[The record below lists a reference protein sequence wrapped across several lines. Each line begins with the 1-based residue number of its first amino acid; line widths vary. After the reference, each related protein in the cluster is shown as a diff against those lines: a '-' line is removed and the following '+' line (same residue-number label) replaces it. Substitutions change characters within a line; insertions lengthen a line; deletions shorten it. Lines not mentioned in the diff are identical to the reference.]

1 MLLSTVVGR
10 KTSRFV
16 FFSGKIALAAL
27 FQLEMRAK
35 ERTPE
40 SEAVRKKSIDQ
51 KIADASREFQP
62 LPSTSQVAA
71 APGSFNS
78 TPLRRGVE
86 TPTGR
91 SLRESVDS
99 GRPAPHNL
107 EAVLHRKHEW
117 ETAAKRASGR
127 SWHELYFVLNAALG
141 TLSAYKDARSA
152 HDKPGHLYHK
162 EVPVSLAGAVAAP
175 ATNYDKRPCVFRLK
189 VSHGGES
196 LFQCPSEDEMHNW
209 VEAINA
215 IAASL
220 PPPVAVMPTTEEEEA
235 LEGEVVGPAGR
246 SATLPSTALHLSEP
260 GSSSGQ
266 APAPSKSKKKFF
278 TLMRKKEK

>member
-1 MLLSTVVGR
+1 MHSLKALILISTL
-10 KTSRFV
+10 FV
-16 FFSGKIALAAL
+16 
-27 FQLEMRAK
+27 FQLELKAK
-35 ERTPE
+35 EKTPE
-40 SEAVRKKSIDQ
+40 SEAARKKAIDQ

-62 LPSTSQVAA
+62 LPASSQTAA
-71 APGSFNS
+71 TPGSAHG

-86 TPTGR
+86 TPTRR

-117 ETAAKRASGR
+117 ETATKRASGR
-127 SWHELYFVLNAALG
+127 SWHELYFVLNATLG

-152 HDKPGHLYHK
+152 NDKPSHLYHK
-162 EVPVSLAGAVAAP
+162 EAPVNLAGAVAAP

-189 VSHGGES
+189 LANGGES

-215 IAASL
+215 IASSL
-220 PPPVAVMPTTEEEEA
+220 PAHVSVMPPPTEEEET
-235 LEGEVVGPAGR
+235 EGVVISPAGR

-260 GSSSGQ
+260 GTSDTQ
-266 APAPSKSKKKFF
+266 APAPSKPKRKFL
-278 TLMRKKEK
+278 TLMRKK